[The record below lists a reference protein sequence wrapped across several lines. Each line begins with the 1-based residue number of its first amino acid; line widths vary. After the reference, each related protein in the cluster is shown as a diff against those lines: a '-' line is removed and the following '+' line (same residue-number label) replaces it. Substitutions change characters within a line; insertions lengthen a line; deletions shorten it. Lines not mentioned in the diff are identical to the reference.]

1 MKLIIFGAT
10 GATGLQITAQAL
22 VAGHAVTAFVRSPA
36 KLGELAT
43 RVRIAAGDVTDRTAV
58 EEASNGQEAAIVTLG
73 AAIPFRRMPN
83 LSIGMHN
90 ILMTLE
96 SAHVTRL
103 VYLSAD
109 TVDRKRL
116 NFLRRQVI
124 VPLFLAATAADHEL
138 DEAMIRQSRLAW
150 VIVRPPML
158 TNGAKTGHYCAGES
172 LQAETPIPRISRAD
186 VAAFMLDQLEDDQF
200 LRQSP
205 SLLPSATLYSRSPR
219 RRHDSA

>member
-1 MKLIIFGAT
+1 VKLVIFGAS

-22 VAGHAVTAFVRSPA
+22 ETGHANTALVRSPA
-36 KLGELAT
+36 KLGDLAA
-43 RVRIAAGDVTDRTAV
+43 RVRVMAGDVTDRAAV
-58 EEASNGQEAAIVTLG
+58 ERASDGQAAAIVALG
-73 AAIPFRRMPN
+73 ASNPFRRMPS
-83 LSIGMHN
+83 LAVGMHN
-90 ILMTLE
+90 ILMALE
-96 SAHVTRL
+96 AANVTRL

-116 NFLRRQVI
+116 NFLRRRLI

-158 TNGAKTGHYCAGES
+158 TNGARTGRYHAGES
-172 LQAETPIPRISRAD
+172 LQAETPIPRLSRAD

-200 LRQSP
+200 LHQAP
-205 SLLPSATLYSRSPR
+205 SLLPSTSPYARSRKETP
-219 RRHDSA
+219 